1 MSGGWVWAS
10 YGHVWVRRGV
20 WPREGLPGLVP
31 RQATFAPERPT
42 RVSGGPAEG
51 PPSAEVA
58 EGTFVS
64 SPEGAS

>member
-1 MSGGWVWAS
+1 MLSQPVA
-10 YGHVWVRRGV
+10 VDQMAKVLL
-20 WPREGLPGLVP
+20 ELVP